1 METEVNADSSGKA
14 LKFRLNFRLGVHGPP
29 FHNHKNVQ
37 ANAALR
43 ASEQSENLHVIF

>member
-37 ANAALR
+37 ANAALTEDGE
-43 ASEQSENLHVIF
+43 SE